1 MQCLLK
7 YPKQQYVVSQKL
19 SVYCNIMKYN
29 ARKYGVIKVISS
41 NIKHNNEITRLCF
54 PVSRRLYKKVS
65 KELMGFQ
72 SLFLKN
78 DFFKT
83 YTRNFSIS
91 AASRQSSKESDKQ
104 SIKDSDKQSSKD
116 SSGQSSKDSGGQSSK
131 GSNGQSSKDPN
142 KGDFDPIE
150 IVVGKYVIMGIIVIT
165 LFYGTVINSMSM
177 VTSVGWNDFVNEILL
192 KGQVKEIWIFP
203 NISKVSVILRKNA
216 TFKGQ
221 KLLPNI
227 NVTDISDIKD
237 IEEKIRSIEKR
248 VGIKMEDGIPIRYM
262 NDPGPGTELLIMLL
276 LFGLPFLF
284 LRKLKLGSK
293 FNLFDATK
301 AKYTLVEPFSGKGV
315 HFSDVAGL
323 KEAKIEVMEFVDY
336 LKNPERYRKL
346 GAKVPKGALL
356 LGPPGCGKT
365 LLAKAVATES
375 NVPFLSMNGS
385 EFIEMIGGVGAAR
398 VRSLFAEAKK
408 RAPSII
414 YIDEIDAIGRKRS
427 EGFSES
433 GNSESERTLNQLL
446 VEMDGMTT
454 SQDIIILA
462 STNRADVLDK
472 ALLRR
477 GRFDRHIL
485 IDLPTL
491 EERKQIFEY
500 HLSTL
505 SLEGKPSQYAPYLS
519 HLSPGFSGA
528 DIANVCNEAA
538 LHAASDAKTKVENSD
553 LMYAIDKVLG
563 GTVKK
568 SSTLTPSEKKV
579 VVYHEAG
586 HALSAWLLEHISP
599 LIKVTIVP
607 RTNKRLG
614 FTQYSDANLKLR
626 SSENLFQN
634 MCVLLGGR
642 VAENIMFNKISTR
655 AQNDLKKV
663 TELAYRQVQQ
673 FGMSPTV
680 GLISFDQEVTTTKTK
695 KPYSKKLAGLM
706 DLEVRRMITEAYR
719 TTEKLL
725 LDNKDKLII
734 LAEAL
739 LKKETLTYKEIE
751 ALIGPPPFG
760 KKDIS
765 EVEELITEVK

>member
-19 SVYCNIMKYN
+19 SVLLKYD
-29 ARKYGVIKVISS
+29 ARKYGAIKVVSS
-41 NIKHNNEITRLCF
+41 NINHNNEITRLCF
-54 PVSRRLYKKVS
+54 PVSHRLYTKIC
-65 KELMGFQ
+65 KELRGFQ
-72 SLFLKN
+72 SLFSKN
-78 DFFKT
+78 DFSKT
-83 YTRNFSIS
+83 CTRNFSTN
-91 AASRQSSKESDKQ
+91 ATNRQSSQDSNKQ
-104 SIKDSDKQSSKD
+104 SSNESNKQSSKD
-116 SSGQSSKDSGGQSSK
+116 SSG
-131 GSNGQSSKDPN
+131 NSSKDPN
-142 KGDFDPIE
+142 KDDFDPIE
-150 IVVGKYVIMGIIVIT
+150 LVVTKYFLVGVLMFIT
-165 LFYGTVINSMSM
+165 LYWFVIEPIYTVNA
-177 VTSVGWNDFVNEILL
+177 VGWNDFVNDLLL
-192 KGQVKEIWIFP
+192 KGKVTEIYVYP
-203 NISKVSVILRKNA
+203 GLSKVSAVVRTNA
-216 TFKGQ
+216 TFRGKR
-221 KLLPNI
+221 LFP
-227 NVTDISDIKD
+227 NVTITDVVDVKD
-237 IEEKIRSIEKR
+237 IEERIRAIEKR
-248 VGIKMEDGIPIRYM
+248 VGIRLEDGIPIRYIS
-262 NDPGPGTELLIMLL
+262 DPSPLTELIMIAI
-276 LFGLPFLF
+276 LFGVPLLF
-284 LRKLKLGSK
+284 LRRNKMRGK
-293 FNLFDATK
+293 FNFFDVTK
-301 AKYTLVEPFSGKGV
+301 AKFTLVEPFSGKGV

-385 EFIEMIGGVGAAR
+385 EFIEMIGGLGAAR
-398 VRSLFAEAKK
+398 VRNLFAEAKK

-414 YIDEIDAIGRKRS
+414 YIDEIDAIGKKRAD
-427 EGFSES
+427 GFSQS
-433 GNSESERTLNQLL
+433 GDSESERTLNQLL

-462 STNRADVLDK
+462 STNRAEVLDK

-491 EERKQIFEY
+491 DERKQIFEY
-500 HLSTL
+500 HLNSL
-505 SLEGKPSQYAPYLS
+505 SLEGKASQYAPFLA

-538 LHAASDAKTKVENSD
+538 LHAATEAKTKVENSD

-586 HALSAWLLEHISP
+586 HALSSWLLEHISP

-680 GLISFDQEVTTTKTK
+680 GLISFDKEYTTTKTK
-695 KPYSKKLAGLM
+695 KPYSKKLASLM
-706 DLEVRRMITEAYR
+706 DLEVRRIITEAYK

-760 KKDIS
+760 KKDVL
-765 EVEELITEVK
+765 EVEELVTEAK